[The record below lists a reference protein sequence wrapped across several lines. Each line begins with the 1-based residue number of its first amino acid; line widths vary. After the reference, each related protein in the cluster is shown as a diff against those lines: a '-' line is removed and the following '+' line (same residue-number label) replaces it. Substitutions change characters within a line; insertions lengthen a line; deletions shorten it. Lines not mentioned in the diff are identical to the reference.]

1 MFILRDYMEATFSP
15 GVVNDGHVDEP
26 IVVYGRLIRL
36 KLSSTSGSVYN
47 KDDVIGYYISR
58 DHVKMTSTGFDELR
72 IQSLADAQTL
82 LKSENRKIKR
92 IASVNEQYKPGI
104 PDEVEDKDNPN
115 KTAGDSG

>member
-1 MFILRDYMEATFSP
+1 MEAIYSP

-26 IVVYGRLIRL
+26 VVVYGRLIRL
-36 KLSSTSGSVYN
+36 KLSSTSGSTYN
-47 KDDVIGYYISR
+47 KDDTIGYYISR
-58 DHVKMTSTGFDELR
+58 DHVKLTGTGFDELR

-104 PDEVEDKDNPN
+104 PDEVKDSENPN